1 VAAPV
6 TPRGITAQRGRTVHE
21 SGAYS
26 RTMAQMVDRW
36 VARALRN
43 RRLVR
48 SPIWLYRHGL
58 GWLLGPRVLM
68 LEHVGRKPGEPRYGC
83 LEVVQREGVDTFV
96 LVSGFGERA
105 QWYRNLVAH
114 PDCFVTL
121 GRDGRRAA
129 RATPLSQA
137 DSQAVLSRYQAEH
150 PRAWDRLRGAIK
162 EATGTAPDVLPMVRL
177 QRE

>member
-1 VAAPV
+1 MAAPV

-68 LEHVGRKPGEPRYGC
+68 LEHVGRKTGEPRYVC
-83 LEVVQREGVDTFV
+83 LEVVQREGSTPSSWSAALANVR
-96 LVSGFGERA
+96 SG
-105 QWYRNLVAH
+105 
-114 PDCFVTL
+114 
-121 GRDGRRAA
+121 
-129 RATPLSQA
+129 
-137 DSQAVLSRYQAEH
+137 
-150 PRAWDRLRGAIK
+150 I
-162 EATGTAPDVLPMVRL
+162 GTWLPT
-177 QRE
+177 QTAS

>member
-1 VAAPV
+1 
-6 TPRGITAQRGRTVHE
+6 
-21 SGAYS
+21 
-26 RTMAQMVDRW
+26 MAQMVDRW

-68 LEHVGRKPGEPRYGC
+68 LEHVGRKTGEPRYVR
-83 LEVVQREGVDTFV
+83 LEVVQCEGVDTFV

-137 DSQAVLSRYQAEH
+137 ESQAVLSRYRAEH

-177 QRE
+177 QRA